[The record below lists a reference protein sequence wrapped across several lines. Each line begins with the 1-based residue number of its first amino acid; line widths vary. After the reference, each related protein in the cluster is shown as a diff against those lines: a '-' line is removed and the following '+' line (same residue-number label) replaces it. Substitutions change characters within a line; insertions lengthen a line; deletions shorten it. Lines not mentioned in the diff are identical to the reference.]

1 MLNICRR
8 RRSKIVSQRTGDGFA
23 LKIAKIR
30 RLRNTLIHSRL
41 RNMALRPCPDGFAKK
56 PISASDIGYIG
67 SRLSP
72 FHAAKCTIRSAK
84 KPISQN
90 HPPSDGPRLV
100 PDGVIWT
107 FLPPVVSLD

>member
-30 RLRNTLIHSRL
+30 RLRNALIHSRL

-56 PISASDIGYIG
+56 PIS
-67 SRLSP
+67 
-72 FHAAKCTIRSAK
+72 
-84 KPISQN
+84 QN

-100 PDGVIWT
+100 PDGVIWA